1 MEIQLNLIQAKTN
14 RLQQRSRAF
23 ANISANLFY
32 TISLGRGGGG
42 AEFYKRGAKR
52 GGYSENSAIEQ
63 VPEKRTFEIRPQQAT
78 PATA

>member
-32 TISLGRGGGG
+32 TILLGGNFTKGGRKGG
-42 AEFYKRGAKR
+42 C
-52 GGYSENSAIEQ
+52 SENSAIEQ

>member
-32 TISLGRGGGG
+32 TILLGGK
-42 AEFYKRGAKR
+42 FYKSGGEGERE
-52 GGYSENSAIEQ
+52 GYSENSAIEQ

>member
-32 TISLGRGGGG
+32 TISLGEILQKGGERGGC
-42 AEFYKRGAKR
+42 
-52 GGYSENSAIEQ
+52 SENSAIEQ

>member
-32 TISLGRGGGG
+32 TILLRGKFYKSGGGG
-42 AEFYKRGAKR
+42 TK

>member
-32 TISLGRGGGG
+32 AISLGGNFTKGGRKGGGC
-42 AEFYKRGAKR
+42 
-52 GGYSENSAIEQ
+52 SENSAIEQ

>member
-32 TISLGRGGGG
+32 TISLGGK
-42 AEFYKRGAKR
+42 FYKRGGGER

>member
-32 TISLGRGGGG
+32 TISLGGK
-42 AEFYKRGAKR
+42 FYKRGQK
-52 GGYSENSAIEQ
+52 GGCSENSAIEQ